1 VVVGPGDRGSAR
13 ALATAVES
21 VLRLS
26 TPPDAVLVSGDLVT
40 DPGAREY
47 ERVREL
53 LAPLPMPVYV
63 LAGNHDDP
71 DALREYFPV
80 DGSGGVAGG
89 PYQYAIDLGDLRLI
103 ACDTRRAGFETGEL
117 GDERR
122 AWLTVELEGA
132 PLAPTIVAMHHPPL
146 RTGNRAF
153 DAIGLAE
160 SDRAALAELLPH
172 FPAVRRIV
180 GGHFHRT
187 IFDTLGGRGV
197 FSCASTHLQAPL
209 EIGAGVVRIEEGR
222 TPALAVHAELGN
234 DLVTHVEPIEQA

>member
-1 VVVGPGDRGSAR
+1 M
-13 ALATAVES
+13 
-21 VLRLS
+21 
-26 TPPDAVLVSGDLVT
+26 
-40 DPGAREY
+40 
-47 ERVREL
+47 REL
-53 LAPLPMPVYV
+53 LAPLPMPVYA

-89 PYQYAIDLGDLRLI
+89 PYQYAIEIGELRLI

-122 AWLTVELEGA
+122 AWLAVELEAA

-160 SDRAALAELLPH
+160 ADRAALAELLPR
-172 FPAVRRIV
+172 FAGVRGVV

-187 IFDTLGGRGV
+187 IFETLAGCGV
-197 FSCASTHLQAPL
+197 FACASTHLQAPL
-209 EIGAGVVRIEEGR
+209 EIGEGVVRIEYGK
-222 TPALAVHAELGN
+222 TPSLAVHATLGSELA
-234 DLVTHVEPIEQA
+234 THVEPFELD